1 MGICKGEIIMKKH
14 PFERFHIH
22 PAFVQVID
30 KKGFYEPTEIQA
42 KVIPL
47 VLKKESIIG
56 QSQTGTG
63 KSHAYLLPVLSMIQ
77 PDLEFVQAV
86 ITAPTRELA
95 LQIFEHFKE
104 LTAAL
109 PEGEKI
115 TGRCLIGGTDK
126 QRTIEKLG
134 TPPQVVVGTPGR
146 ILDLVKEQAL
156 DIHKTNMLVVDEA
169 DIMLDMGFIHEVD
182 QLAGRMPEKLQIL
195 VFSATIPE
203 KLKPFLKKYMENPVY
218 VQIDPKTA
226 SPKKIDHILVPL
238 KSRTK
243 ENLLY
248 DILTSINPYIA
259 LIFANTKEKVDEF
272 ADALTEKGLKIA
284 RFHGGLT
291 PRERK
296 RVMKQ
301 IRDLE
306 YQYVIATDLA
316 ARGID
321 IEGVSHVVNM
331 ELPKDLDFYVHR
343 TGRTGR
349 ADLSGIAITVY
360 EPSDEHAL
368 NELEKKGIHFL
379 SKDVVKGEWK
389 DIPDRNRRKKRER
402 TEDEVL
408 EKISVRVK
416 KPAKVKPGY
425 KKKMKAELEKL
436 KKREKRKISK
446 KK

>member
-1 MGICKGEIIMKKH
+1 MGNDEGDYKMKKH
-14 PFERFHIH
+14 PFERYNLH
-22 PAFVQVID
+22 PAFVKAIE
-30 KKGFYEPTEIQA
+30 KKGFFEPTDIQA

-63 KSHAYLLPVLSMIQ
+63 KSHAYLLPVLSLVKA
-77 PDLEFVQAV
+77 DLKEVQAV

-95 LQIFEHFKE
+95 FQIFEHFKE
-104 LTAAL
+104 LVSAL
-109 PEGEKI
+109 PDEEKI
-115 TGRCLIGGTDK
+115 TGKCLIGGTDK
-126 QRTIEKLG
+126 QRTIDKLG
-134 TPPQVVVGTPGR
+134 TPPQVVIGTPGR

-156 DIHKTNMLVVDEA
+156 DIHKTNMLIVDEA
-169 DIMLDMGFIHEVD
+169 DIMLDMGFIHDVD
-182 QLAGRMPEKLQIL
+182 QLAGRMPENLQIL

-203 KLKPFLKKYMENPVY
+203 KLKPFLKKYMANPKY
-218 VQIDPKTA
+218 IQIDPKTT

-243 ENLLY
+243 ANLLY
-248 DILTSINPYIA
+248 SILTSSNPYLA
-259 LIFANTKEKVDEF
+259 LIFANTKENANEY
-272 ADALTEKGLKIA
+272 ADALLKKGLRVA

-306 YQYVIATDLA
+306 YQYVVATDLA

-321 IEGVSHVVNM
+321 IEGVSHIINV
-331 ELPKDLDFYVHR
+331 ELPKDLDFYIHR

-349 ADLSGIAITVY
+349 ADMTGLAITIY

-368 NELEKKGIHFL
+368 NELEKRGISFK
-379 SKDVVKGEWK
+379 SRDVIKGEWQE
-389 DIPDRNRRKKRER
+389 IPDRNRRKNREKM
-402 TEDEVL
+402 DDNLDKNVA
-408 EKISVRVK
+408 KRVK
-416 KPAKVKPGY
+416 KPSKVKPGY
-425 KKKMKAELEKL
+425 KKKMKAEMEKI
-436 KKREKRKISK
+436 KKRERRKVAK

>member
-1 MGICKGEIIMKKH
+1 MKKH
-14 PFERFHIH
+14 AFERFNLH
-22 PAFVQVID
+22 PTFVEVIE
-30 KKGFYEPTEIQA
+30 KKGFYEPTDIQS

-47 VLKKESIIG
+47 VLKKESIVG

-63 KSHAYLLPVLSMIQ
+63 KSHAYLLPVLSSINV
-77 PDLEFVQAV
+77 ENHEVQAV

-95 LQIFEHFKE
+95 LQLFEHFKE
-104 LTAAL
+104 LVAPL
-109 PEGEKI
+109 PESEKI
-115 TGRCLIGGTDK
+115 TGKCLIGGTDK
-126 QRTIEKLG
+126 QRTIEKLDKQ
-134 TPPQVVVGTPGR
+134 PQVIIGTPGR

-169 DIMLDMGFIHEVD
+169 DIMLDMGFIHDVD

-203 KLKPFLKKYMENPVY
+203 KLKPFLKKYMENPKY
-218 VQIDPKTA
+218 VHIDPKTTT
-226 SPKKIDHILVPL
+226 PKKIEHILIPL

-243 ENLLY
+243 AHLTYN
-248 DILTSINPYIA
+248 ILTSINPYLA
-259 LIFANTKEKVDEF
+259 LVFANTKEKVDEY
-272 ADALTEKGLKIA
+272 ADALISKGLKVA

-296 RVMKQ
+296 RIMKQ

-321 IEGVSHVVNM
+321 IEGVSHVINM
-331 ELPKDLDFYVHR
+331 EIPKDLDFYIHR

-349 ADLSGIAITVY
+349 ADLAGIAITIY

-368 NELEKKGIHFL
+368 NELEKRGITFQSRDL
-379 SKDVVKGEWK
+379 VKGEWQE
-389 DIPDRNRRKKRER
+389 IPDRNRRKKRER
-402 TEDEVL
+402 ADDGVEQKVAHR
-408 EKISVRVK
+408 VR
-416 KPAKVKPGY
+416 KPGKVKPGY
-425 KKKMKAELEKL
+425 KKKMKYEIENL
-436 KKREKRKISK
+436 KKKERRKNARK
-446 KK
+446 K